1 MDKNET
7 RAEKRIRKP
16 IIITKVE
23 LGKHGIIKID
33 YDKSRDGMYESFRM
47 ESADKAAPEFY
58 DAFQYLAS
66 HIQAIMSL
74 DTVVLGRIIPKKIM
88 VSYDE
93 LGRMT
98 VKLGFNLLVPM
109 CNDSVQIITPPL
121 KETDRPVSELS
132 TERPAELT
140 VQTLEAIH
148 FLLDETTKYLN
159 GERAQGNLFK
169 QEAV

>member
-1 MDKNET
+1 
-7 RAEKRIRKP
+7 
-16 IIITKVE
+16 
-23 LGKHGIIKID
+23 
-33 YDKSRDGMYESFRM
+33 
-47 ESADKAAPEFY
+47 
-58 DAFQYLAS
+58 
-66 HIQAIMSL
+66 
-74 DTVVLGRIIPKKIM
+74 M

-93 LGRMT
+93 LDRIA

-109 CNDSVQIITPPL
+109 CNDSVQIVTPAL